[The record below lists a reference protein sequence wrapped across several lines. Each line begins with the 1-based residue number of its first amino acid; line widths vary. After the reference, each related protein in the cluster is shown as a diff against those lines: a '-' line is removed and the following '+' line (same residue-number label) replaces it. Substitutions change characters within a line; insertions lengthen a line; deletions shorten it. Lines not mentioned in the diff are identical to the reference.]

1 MEEGPE
7 YRQYDDDELDELKH
21 DIENGLTL
29 YSYNEDEENDY
40 ESIFGDES
48 GEEDEEPEEMLSE
61 EEEESDASQ

>member
-7 YRQYDDDELDELKH
+7 YRQYDDELDELKH

-29 YSYNEDEENDY
+29 YSYNEDEEDDY
-40 ESIFGDES
+40 ESIFGES